1 MRYALFVLL
10 LLTMGACR
18 RKESPRVEKVG
29 PAELTHQRSCEW
41 LDWENNSCR
50 ADSVLRAGQVRFE
63 QVTFVEANPSA
74 TRALVGQLNGA
85 SSLVDLRSGDVTLR
99 FPPHTSKREWCG
111 DSRLV
116 VSSPLADFGSS
127 QGFLGTTL
135 EVAWLDE
142 SAAVQRAV
150 LHRGLRAVPR
160 LSCGP
165 GDSLA
170 FIVSGTRGEAP
181 IELYRWSPKEGSK
194 LLDTWAGEVENGDSS
209 DLDISWDSSGQPE
222 WCAWVRPYSVNRCV
236 PPVRPVAR

>member
-1 MRYALFVLL
+1 MRHAVFVML
-10 LLTMGACR
+10 LLTVGGCR
-18 RKESPRVEKVG
+18 RKETPRIEKVG

-50 ADSVLRAGQVRFE
+50 ADSVLRAGEVRFE
-63 QVTFVEANPSA
+63 QVTFVDASPGK
-74 TRALVGQLNGA
+74 TRALVGQLRGA
-85 SSLVDLRSGDVTLR
+85 SSLVDLRTGDTLLR
-99 FPPHTSKREWCG
+99 FSPHTSTRAWCG

-135 EVAWLDE
+135 EVFGFAKD
-142 SAAVQRAV
+142 AAPQRAV

-160 LSCGP
+160 MSCGP

-181 IELYRWSPKEGSK
+181 IELYQWSPKEGSK
-194 LLDTWAGEVENGDSS
+194 LLDTWAGEIENGDSS
-209 DLDISWDSSGQPE
+209 DLDISWDSSGQPR